1 MTSRPLNLGHRGASG
16 SAPENTL
23 AAFVLARELGADG
36 IELDVQFSQ
45 DQRLIIIHDD
55 TLDRTTD
62 GHGRADAF
70 TLAELKTLDAGCW
83 FNTKF
88 ADERIPTLQ
97 EVFDL
102 FKPDLTGAERG
113 NLSGLNRTP
122 FLLNVE
128 IKSDGD
134 TRLAD
139 AVVGCVQRNDMGKQ
153 VILSSFD
160 QAMLRRVRQFAPELP
175 IGFLYSKPD
184 ELQALDFAADA
195 LHPHWKL
202 INEEFVQQ
210 AHARDQQVN
219 VWTVNETDDL
229 RSIVALGVDAII
241 TNYPER
247 LKAVITVH

>member
-23 AAFVLARELGADG
+23 AAFALAREFGADG

-45 DQRLIIIHDD
+45 DQQLIIIHDD
-55 TLDRTTD
+55 TLDRTTN
-62 GHGRADAF
+62 GHGRADAL
-70 TLAELKTLDAGCW
+70 TLAELKTLDAGRW

-97 EVFDL
+97 ETFEL
-102 FKPDLTGAERG
+102 FKGT
-113 NLSGLNRTP
+113 T
-122 FLLNVE
+122 FYLNVE

-139 AVVGCVQRNDMGKQ
+139 AVVACVQRNDMSEQ

-160 QAMLRRVRQFAPELP
+160 QAMLRRVRHLAPALR

-184 ELQALDFAADA
+184 ALQTLDFAPAA

-202 INEEFVQQ
+202 IHAEFVQQ
-210 AHARDQQVN
+210 AHTRGQQIN
-219 VWTVNETDDL
+219 LWTVNETDDL
-229 RSIVALGVDAII
+229 RRMVVLGVDAII

-247 LKAVITVH
+247 LRAVISEQ